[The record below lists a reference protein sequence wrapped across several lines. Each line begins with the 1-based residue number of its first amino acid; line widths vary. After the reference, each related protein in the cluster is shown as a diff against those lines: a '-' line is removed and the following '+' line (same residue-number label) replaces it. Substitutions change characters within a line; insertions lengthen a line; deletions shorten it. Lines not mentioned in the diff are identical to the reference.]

1 MSAAPPPPEPDER
14 GPSAEERAEGAEG
27 RADPPPET
35 APPAAICHR
44 CGGAKRGPFVPC
56 KACGFTPV
64 GPERHVAWLFSE
76 HHLDPEELG
85 EAARRLR
92 AGDRPDPPR
101 ALLET
106 ARVRMGA
113 APLTSDARR
122 PLDTRQILLLSAVNV
137 LLTPLAGLAVWWGLQ
152 PERPLAARQALRITL
167 PVLVGGGILWSILL
181 ANWRLV

>member
-1 MSAAPPPPEPDER
+1 
-14 GPSAEERAEGAEG
+14 
-27 RADPPPET
+27 
-35 APPAAICHR
+35 
-44 CGGAKRGPFVPC
+44 VPC
-56 KACGFTPV
+56 KACGYTPA
-64 GPERHVAWLFSE
+64 GAERHVAWLFSE
-76 HHLDPEELG
+76 HHLVPDELA

-92 AGDRPDPPR
+92 SGDRPDPPR

-106 ARVRMGA
+106 ARIRMGA

-137 LLTPLAGLAVWWGLQ
+137 ALTPLAGLAVWWGLA

-167 PVLVGGGILWSILL
+167 PVLVGAGILWVVLL

>member
-1 MSAAPPPPEPDER
+1 MSAAPPPEPDEPEPPTEEPLDGPDAR
-14 GPSAEERAEGAEG
+14 GEA
-27 RADPPPET
+27 PPEV

-56 KACGFTPV
+56 KACGYTPV
-64 GPERHVAWLFSE
+64 GAERHVAWLFSE

-101 ALLET
+101 TLLES
-106 ARVRMGA
+106 ARIRMGA
-113 APLTSDARR
+113 APLTTDARR
-122 PLDTRQILLLSAVNV
+122 PLDTRQLLLLGACNV
-137 LLTPLAGLAVWWGLQ
+137 LLTPLAGLAVWWGLA

-167 PVLVGGGILWSILL
+167 PVLVGAALLWTILL